1 MVLCPDC
8 ESDLDL
14 DEGDLDEGD
23 VVDCP
28 ECGAEFEVV
37 SIGPLELTKIDG
49 GEEGEGDDD
58 QHEGDEDDEDE

>member
-1 MVLCPDC
+1 MVMCPDC

-23 VVDCP
+23 VVECP

-37 SIGPLELTKIDG
+37 SIGPLELTKMNGD
-49 GEEGEGDDD
+49 GDDD
-58 QHEGDEDDEDE
+58 DDDDTSEGDEDDEDE